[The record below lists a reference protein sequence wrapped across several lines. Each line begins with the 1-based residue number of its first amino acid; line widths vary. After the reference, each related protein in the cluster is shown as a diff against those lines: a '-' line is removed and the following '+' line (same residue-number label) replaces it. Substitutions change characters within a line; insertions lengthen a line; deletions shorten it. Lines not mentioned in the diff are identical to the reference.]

1 MFSPGERLSLNAK
14 LVAYHER
21 SKHYLLVWVG
31 DSTHKEPWNEFALRA
46 FNAWAIGRERYDD
59 GVVLFVF
66 VEDDMRWITVGY
78 GLEAAI
84 PDREATRICREVI
97 KPMMHQGRTVE
108 GIVMGVDLI
117 IAAIDK
123 ADAGAK

>member
-1 MFSPGERLSLNAK
+1 VFSPGERLALNAK

-31 DSTHKEPWNEFALRA
+31 DSTHKEPTNEFTLRA

-84 PDREATRICREVI
+84 PDRGSRE
-97 KPMMHQGRTVE
+97 
-108 GIVMGVDLI
+108 DLPRGDQ
-117 IAAIDK
+117 AH
-123 ADAGAK
+123 DARR